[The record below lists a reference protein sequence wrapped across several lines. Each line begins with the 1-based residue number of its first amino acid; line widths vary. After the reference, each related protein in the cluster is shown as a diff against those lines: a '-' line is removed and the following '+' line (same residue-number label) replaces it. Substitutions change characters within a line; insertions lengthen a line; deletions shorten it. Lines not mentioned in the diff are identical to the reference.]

1 MQPASITDEI
11 LAERAATDVQAFAA
25 LYERFYARIYNYAS
39 FRCPDAAEDL
49 VSQVFFRLVQNL
61 TKYQPDRAP
70 FSAWLFA
77 IARNE
82 VNQHLRQERLRLW
95 LPLDTRPELHTRQ
108 PGPEDQVVLGQELEE
123 LQRALT
129 VLEPRER
136 DLVGL
141 KFAAHLTNRQIAAL
155 SGLTESNVG
164 VILYRAIRKLRGT
177 LADRNDERTRK
188 SAQV

>member
-11 LAERAATDVQAFAA
+11 LAERAATDDQAFAA
-25 LYERFYARIYNYAS
+25 LYERFYTRVYNYAS
-39 FRCPDAAEDL
+39 YRCPGAAEDL
-49 VSQVFFRLVQNL
+49 AAQVFFRLVQNL

-82 VNQHLRQERLRLW
+82 VNQHLRQERLRRW
-95 LPLDTRPELHTRQ
+95 LPLDTRPELQTRQ

-141 KFAAHLTNRQIAAL
+141 KFAARLTNRQIATL

-164 VILYRAIRKLRGT
+164 VILYRAIRRLRGA
-177 LADRNDERTRK
+177 LADRNDERTRR
-188 SAQV
+188 SAAI